1 MTMSTTLTD
10 TKTIHLILAEDHVV
24 TRLGLRTLLQS
35 HDHLEVVGE
44 TGTVAETIAAV
55 EELHPDVVLL
65 DVRLTNGLGFEVCRH
80 IRARNLNTRTLILT
94 SFADDET
101 IFNSIAA
108 GADGYLLKDIDG
120 DGLVSAIECVAEGKS
135 ILDPA
140 VARRVL
146 ARMRDG
152 VPPREIDSK
161 LALLSPQERRVLA
174 FVADGKTN
182 KEIGTEMTLSDK
194 TVKNY
199 LANAL
204 EKLQLHRRSQAAAY
218 FVRNVALKP

>member
-1 MTMSTTLTD
+1 MSATLTE
-10 TKTIHLILAEDHVV
+10 TKTIRIILAEDHVV

-35 HDHLEVVGE
+35 RDHLKVVGE
-44 TGTVAETIAAV
+44 AGTVAGTITAV
-55 EELHPDVVLL
+55 EDLRPDVVLL
-65 DVRLTNGLGFEVCRH
+65 DVRLTDGLGFEVCRH
-80 IRARNLNTRTLILT
+80 IRERNLDTRTLMLT

-108 GADGYLLKDIDG
+108 GADGYLLKEIDG
-120 DGLVSAIECVAEGKS
+120 DGLVSAIESVAEGKS

-140 VARRVL
+140 VTRRVL

-152 VPPREIDSK
+152 APAREIDSK

-174 FVADGKTN
+174 FVAEGKTN
-182 KEIGTEMTLSDK
+182 KEIAVEMTLSDK

-204 EKLQLHRRSQAAAY
+204 DKLQMNRRSQAAAF
-218 FVRNVALKP
+218 FVRNVPPKP

>member
-1 MTMSTTLTD
+1 MSATLTD
-10 TKTIHLILAEDHVV
+10 TKTIRVILAEDHVV

-35 HDHLEVVGE
+35 RDHLEVVGE
-44 TGTVAETIAAV
+44 TGTVAGTITAV

-65 DVRLTNGLGFEVCRH
+65 DVRLTDGLGFEVCRH
-80 IRARNLNTRTLILT
+80 IRERNLDTRTLMLT

-108 GADGYLLKDIDG
+108 GADGYLLKEIDG
-120 DGLVSAIECVAEGKS
+120 DGLVSAIESVAEGKS

-140 VARRVL
+140 VTRRVL

-152 VPPREIDSK
+152 TPPREIDSK
-161 LALLSPQERRVLA
+161 LALLSAQERRVLA
-174 FVADGKTN
+174 FVAEGKTN
-182 KEIGTEMTLSDK
+182 KEIAAEMTLSDK

-204 EKLQLHRRSQAAAY
+204 EKLQMHRRSQAAAY
-218 FVRNVALKP
+218 FVRNVPPKP

>member
-1 MTMSTTLTD
+1 MSATLTD
-10 TKTIHLILAEDHVV
+10 TKTIRVILAEDHVV

-35 HDHLEVVGE
+35 RDHLEVVGE
-44 TGTVAETIAAV
+44 TGTVAGTITAV

-65 DVRLTNGLGFEVCRH
+65 DVRLTDGLGFEVCRH
-80 IRARNLNTRTLILT
+80 IRERNLDTRTLMLT

-108 GADGYLLKDIDG
+108 GADGYLLKEIDG
-120 DGLVSAIECVAEGKS
+120 DGLISAIESVAEGKS

-140 VARRVL
+140 VTRRVL
-146 ARMRDG
+146 ARMRDST
-152 VPPREIDSK
+152 PPREIDSK
-161 LALLSPQERRVLA
+161 LALLSAQERRVLA
-174 FVADGKTN
+174 FVAEGKTN
-182 KEIGTEMTLSDK
+182 KEIAAEMTLSDK

-204 EKLQLHRRSQAAAY
+204 EKLQMHRRSQAAAY
-218 FVRNVALKP
+218 FVRNVPPKP

>member
-1 MTMSTTLTD
+1 MSVASAA
-10 TKTIHLILAEDHVV
+10 TKTIRVFLAEDHVV
-24 TRLGLRTLLQS
+24 TRLGLRTLLQGRE
-35 HDHLEVVGE
+35 HLEVVGE
-44 TGTVAETIAAV
+44 TGTVAATIVALDEV
-55 EELHPDVVLL
+55 HPDVVLL
-65 DVRLTNGLGFEVCRH
+65 DVRLTDGLGYEVCRH
-80 IRARNLNTRTLILT
+80 IRGRNLETRTLILT

-108 GADGYLLKDIDG
+108 GADGYLLKEIDG
-120 DGLVSAIECVAEGKS
+120 DHLVQAIESVAEGKS

-140 VARRVL
+140 VTRRVL
-146 ARMRDG
+146 ARVREG

-174 FVADGKTN
+174 LVAEGKTN
-182 KEIGTEMTLSDK
+182 KEIAAEMALSDK

-204 EKLQLHRRSQAAAY
+204 EKLQMNRRSQAAAY
-218 FVRNVALKP
+218 FVRNAPSAQ